1 MTFPSSRTPARSVL
15 DASRLSPV
23 LFPLDGADAI
33 AQLMGAI
40 KARGHSMIA
49 RWRALAA
56 SRLGPHRAL
65 SEQLFR
71 ETYIPGLRAAIEALA
86 RGDRTSFVAFAGDFG
101 AQVAAAGLPFAVVVA
116 HVNLP
121 KESCV
126 GVLADDG
133 LGSATR
139 WFDKLTACFVS
150 LAAEGYSEAAGR
162 NGTLGDGGFA
172 LPLDAVG
179 APGPGVFHGMVGG
192 CDAMQCVFALIRR

>member
-1 MTFPSSRTPARSVL
+1 MTLSSSGTPARSML
-15 DASRLSPV
+15 DASRLSLV
-23 LFPLDGADAI
+23 LFPLDGTDAI
-33 AQLMGAI
+33 AQLIGAI

-116 HVNLP
+116 HMNLL

-126 GVLADDG
+126 GVLADDIEPENVEIKSLTSLYKKTKTCVPPYE
-133 LGSATR
+133 LGPIDSR
-139 WFDKLTACFVS
+139 
-150 LAAEGYSEAAGR
+150 GR
-162 NGTLGDGGFA
+162 VL
-172 LPLDAVG
+172 
-179 APGPGVFHGMVGG
+179 
-192 CDAMQCVFALIRR
+192 